1 MLDDEVYIGMPGLW
15 TLITDK
21 VLKLTQKK
29 TMRDTKSYCMKPMLC
44 TVTMTL
50 KAVILELTDQL
61 SGTKFCDQW
70 EEFQQKGMVHSDYND
85 DEQYFSGD
93 GLYLQKNGCCFNIRR
108 IGTGIYLRPHPMLAG
123 VYGKGLYIHRGF
135 SIYDGDG
142 LMLGPSKS
150 IQEDIYI
157 RMGIVIALSM

>member
-1 MLDDEVYIGMPGLW
+1 MDIDYRQSPKTYTKGDYERYKELLHDANVMYCDYDPESSYPQANRSTKW
-15 TLITDK
+15 NK
-21 VLKLTQKK
+21 VL
-29 TMRDTKSYCMKPMLC
+29 RP
-44 TVTMTL
+44 
-50 KAVILELTDQL
+50 I
-61 SGTKFCDQW
+61 W
-70 EEFQQKGMVHSDYND
+70 EEFQQKGMVHSDYNG
-85 DEQYFSGD
+85 DEQCFSGD

-135 SIYDGDG
+135 SIYDGEG